1 MRSHLRSRS
10 PEGSFQG
17 TPLSCTRRPG
27 ACPTMRTRAVGH
39 ARRTGFGGFGRC
51 ASQMRQ
57 ARTRASRRLKSAV
70 LIRMLRLPPSAIQ
83 APSMPHSPPFSQL
96 SALSPLDGRYH
107 KQLEPLRACFSEAA
121 LFRHRVAIEI
131 RWLLA
136 LAAEPAIA
144 EIEPFSKATN
154 SALERIVET
163 FSEEDAAQVKAIDA
177 ETNHDVKAIE
187 YWLKKRLAGN
197 PEAVRVAEF
206 VHFACTS
213 EDINNLAY
221 ALMLKEG
228 RDRVL
233 LPALDRVIEAL
244 GALAVKL
251 ADTAMLARTHGQPAS
266 PTTLGKELAN
276 VVYRLRRARRSIA
289 SVSLTGKMNGAVGN
303 YNAHLAA
310 YPDFDWESFARAFV
324 ESLGLEFN
332 PYTIQIEPHDSFAEQ
347 FDAFARANTVLLDL
361 DRDLWGYISLGY
373 FKQKTKAGE
382 VGSSTMPHKV
392 NPIDFE
398 NSEGNLG
405 IANALLRHFSEKLP
419 VSRWQRDLS
428 DSTVLRNI
436 GVALGHSLLA
446 YESCLK
452 GLGKLEA
459 DPARM
464 RGELDASWEVLG
476 EAVQTVMRRYGLP
489 DPYEQLKALTRGKRV
504 DGEAMRAFIRGLAL
518 PEAEKARLLKLTP
531 AAYIGKAAELAR
543 KI

>member
-1 MRSHLRSRS
+1 MRSHSRSRS

-17 TPLSCTRRPG
+17 MPLSCTRRPG
-27 ACPTMRTRAVGH
+27 ACPTMRTRAVGEARSPGLGGLGRWASQILH
-39 ARRTGFGGFGRC
+39 ART
-51 ASQMRQ
+51 S
-57 ARTRASRRLKSAV
+57 ASRRSNWAAPTGMIKSV
-70 LIRMLRLPPSAIQ
+70 LFAIRLPLMP
-83 APSMPHSPPFSQL
+83 PHSPPSPL
-96 SALSPLDGRYH
+96 NALSPLDGRYH

-121 LFRHRVAIEI
+121 LFRYRIAVEI

-136 LAAEPAIA
+136 LAAESAIA
-144 EIEPFSKATN
+144 EIKPFSKGTTAE
-154 SALERIVET
+154 LERIIET
-163 FSEEDAAQVKAIDA
+163 FSEEDAAQAKAIEA
-177 ETNHDVKAIE
+177 ETKHDVKAIE

-197 PEAVRVAEF
+197 PAAARVA
-206 VHFACTS
+206 
-213 EDINNLAY
+213 
-221 ALMLKEG
+221 
-228 RDRVL
+228 
-233 LPALDRVIEAL
+233 
-244 GALAVKL
+244 
-251 ADTAMLARTHGQPAS
+251 Q
-266 PTTLGKELAN
+266 
-276 VVYRLRRARRSIA
+276 
-289 SVSLTGKMNGAVGN
+289 
-303 YNAHLAA
+303 
-310 YPDFDWESFARAFV
+310 YPGFDWESFARAFV

-347 FDAFARANTVLLDL
+347 FDAVARANTVLLDL
-361 DRDLWGYISLGY
+361 DRDLWGYVSLGY
-373 FKQKTKAGE
+373 FRQKTQAGE

-405 IANALLRHFSEKLP
+405 IANALLRHLSEKLP

-464 RGELDASWEVLG
+464 LDDLEANWEVLG

-531 AAYIGKAAELAR
+531 AGYIGKAAELAR

>member
-1 MRSHLRSRS
+1 M
-10 PEGSFQG
+10 
-17 TPLSCTRRPG
+17 PLSP
-27 ACPTMRTRAVGH
+27 
-39 ARRTGFGGFGRC
+39 
-51 ASQMRQ
+51 
-57 ARTRASRRLKSAV
+57 LN
-70 LIRMLRLPPSAIQ
+70 
-83 APSMPHSPPFSQL
+83 
-96 SALSPLDGRYH
+96 ALSPLDGRYH
-107 KQLEPLRACFSEAA
+107 KQLEPLRPYFSEVA
-121 LFRHRVAIEI
+121 LFRYRVDVEI

-136 LAAEPAIA
+136 LAAEPAIDG
-144 EIEPFSKATN
+144 IKPFSPATN
-154 SALERIVET
+154 AELKRIVAS
-163 FSEEDAAQVKAIDA
+163 FSEEDAALAKKIEA

-187 YWLKKRLAGN
+187 YWLKQRLAGN
-197 PEAVRVAEF
+197 AEGARVAEF

-221 ALMLKEG
+221 GLMLKDG

-233 LPALDRVIEAL
+233 LPALERIIDSLA
-244 GALAVKL
+244 ALAVRL
-251 ADTAMLARTHGQPAS
+251 ADAPMLSRTHGQPAT

-276 VVYRLRRARRSIA
+276 VVHRLRRARA
-289 SVSLTGKMNGAVGN
+289 AAAAVSLTGKINGAVGN

-310 YPDFDWESFARAFV
+310 YPDFDWEGFARRFV
-324 ESLGLEFN
+324 EALGLEFN
-332 PYTIQIEPHDSFAEQ
+332 PYTTQIEPHDALAEQ
-347 FDAFARANTVLLDL
+347 FDAIARANSVLLDL
-361 DRDLWGYISLGY
+361 DRDLWGYVSLGY
-373 FKQKTKAGE
+373 FRQKLKAGE

-405 IANALLRHFSEKLP
+405 IANALLRHLSEKLP

-446 YESCLK
+446 YEACLK

-459 DPARM
+459 DPVRM
-464 RGELDASWEVLG
+464 LEDLEANWEVLG
-476 EAVQTVMRRYGLP
+476 EAVQTVMRRHGLP
-489 DPYEQLKALTRGKRV
+489 DPYEQLKQLTRGKRV

-531 AAYIGKAAELAR
+531 AGYIGKAAELAR

>member
-1 MRSHLRSRS
+1 M
-10 PEGSFQG
+10 P
-17 TPLSCTRRPG
+17 PLSP
-27 ACPTMRTRAVGH
+27 
-39 ARRTGFGGFGRC
+39 
-51 ASQMRQ
+51 
-57 ARTRASRRLKSAV
+57 
-70 LIRMLRLPPSAIQ
+70 
-83 APSMPHSPPFSQL
+83 L

-136 LAAEPAIA
+136 LADDPAIA
-144 EIEPFSKATN
+144 EIKPFSKDTTRT
-154 SALERIVET
+154 LERLVEA
-163 FSEEDAAQVKAIDA
+163 FSVEDAAQVKAIEA

-187 YWLKKRLAGN
+187 YWLKQRLAGN
-197 PEAVRVAEF
+197 PEAARVAGF

-213 EDINNLAY
+213 EDINNLAH
-221 ALMLKEG
+221 ALMLKDG

-233 LPALDRVIEAL
+233 LPALDRLIET
-244 GALAVKL
+244 LAGMARSL
-251 ADTAMLARTHGQPAS
+251 ADAAMLSRTHGQPAT

-276 VVYRLRRARRSIA
+276 FTHRLRRARRSIA
-289 SVSLTGKMNGAVGN
+289 AVSLTGKINGAVGN
-303 YNAHLAA
+303 YNAHVAA
-310 YPDFDWESFARAFV
+310 YPDFDWEVFAARFV

-332 PYTIQIEPHDSFAEQ
+332 SHTTQIEPHDSLAEQ
-347 FDAFARANTVLLDL
+347 FDAIARANTVLLDL
-361 DRDLWGYISLGY
+361 DRDVWGYVSLGY
-373 FKQKTKAGE
+373 FRQKTKAGE

-428 DSTVLRNI
+428 DSTVLRNV

-452 GLGKLEA
+452 GLAKLEA
-459 DPARM
+459 DSPRM
-464 RGELDASWEVLG
+464 LEDLEANWEVLA
-476 EAVQTVMRRYGLP
+476 EAVQTVMRRHGLP

-518 PEAEKARLLKLTP
+518 PEADKARLLKLTP
-531 AAYIGKAAELAR
+531 ATYIGKAAELAR
-543 KI
+543 KL